1 LGVVGTGLQPLIGS
15 TVLESIDLSLTGVNT
30 SPTIDP
36 EPPISV
42 EVVVPILESIID
54 MEENEL
60 IQVTLPKK
68 WRVEKR
74 DILTHFLRKFGRV
87 LVNRGIKCCGSG
99 CGDICGV
106 TRTRSGAGGAL
117 VCSDTTNE
125 NLYGITMFAC
135 YGCNDN
141 YCSSCQD
148 SHYFP
153 FCEVCEKFFCERC
166 ADMNYCSNDN
176 CNSNGCFPCRAC
188 APDAMTSW

>member
-1 LGVVGTGLQPLIGS
+1 
-15 TVLESIDLSLTGVNT
+15 
-30 SPTIDP
+30 
-36 EPPISV
+36 
-42 EVVVPILESIID
+42 
-54 MEENEL
+54 MEGNRL
-60 IQVTLPKK
+60 LHVQLPKK
-68 WRVEKR
+68 WRIERR
-74 DILTHFLRKFGRV
+74 DILTNFLRKFGRV

-117 VCSDTTNE
+117 VCSDTANE

-135 YGCNDN
+135 SECNEPLCDE
-141 YCSSCQD
+141 CQEVD
-148 SHYFP
+148 IFP